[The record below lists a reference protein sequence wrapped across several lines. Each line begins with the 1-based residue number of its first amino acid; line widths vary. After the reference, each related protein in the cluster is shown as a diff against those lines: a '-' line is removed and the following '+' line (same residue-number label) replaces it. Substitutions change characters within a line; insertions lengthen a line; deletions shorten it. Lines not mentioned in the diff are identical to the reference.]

1 MANSISD
8 EFSLD
13 ITDSEDKLKNKV
25 RSIYIKTLGKS
36 LTNCINQPKK
46 LRTYAKFKTE
56 IKFENYL
63 DTVNDFKIRRKLTQ
77 FR

>member
-1 MANSISD
+1 MANSILD

-25 RSIYIKTLGKS
+25 RSIHNKTLVKS
-36 LTNCINQPKK
+36 LMNYMNQRKK

-63 DTVNDFKIRRKLTQ
+63 VTVNDFKIRR
-77 FR
+77 